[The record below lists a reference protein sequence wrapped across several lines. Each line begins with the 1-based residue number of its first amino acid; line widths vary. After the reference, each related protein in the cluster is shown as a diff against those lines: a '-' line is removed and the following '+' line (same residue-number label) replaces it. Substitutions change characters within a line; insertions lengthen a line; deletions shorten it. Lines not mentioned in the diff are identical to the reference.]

1 MGENLNSASTVAR
14 RYFARRIMLV
24 GGALLYIIVFG
35 GIAKSMHSSI
45 AIFVVVGIGTLGFV
59 AIVFASQRRIRKS
72 NKDI

>member
-1 MGENLNSASTVAR
+1 
-14 RYFARRIMLV
+14 MLV